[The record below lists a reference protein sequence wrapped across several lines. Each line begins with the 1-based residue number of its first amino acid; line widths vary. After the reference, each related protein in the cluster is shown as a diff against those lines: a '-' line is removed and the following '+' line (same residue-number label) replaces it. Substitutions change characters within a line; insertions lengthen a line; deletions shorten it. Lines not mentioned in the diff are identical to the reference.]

1 MMLRLKPSAF
11 AAMMLTFSVF
21 TPLPAIAQEKVLATV
36 NGEPIT
42 ETEVELARQDLGSV
56 LQRIPANQHA
66 EAVLNAVI
74 DLRLLANAGKAAGL
88 SDTPDVKSRMRWLEN
103 RALRDAFVEAK
114 VIKAISDEDL
124 KARYDQVI
132 GQQPTEMELHARH
145 ILVKSEDEAKAIII
159 ALDGGADFVEQAKA
173 KSTGPSGPRGGDL
186 GFFGKGRMVP
196 QFEKAAFALK
206 AGEYSKI
213 PVQTQ
218 FGWHIIKIEGSRE
231 KPKPA
236 FDAVKEQV
244 RESMTGERLQKIVTE
259 LRAKAKIKRTAQ

>member
-1 MMLRLKPSAF
+1 MMLKPSTF
-11 AAMMLTFSVF
+11 AAMMLAFCVF
-21 TPLPAIAQEKVLATV
+21 APIPATAQEKVLATV

-88 SDTPDVKSRMRWLEN
+88 SGTPDVKSRMRWLEN
-103 RALRDAFVEAK
+103 RALRDAFVDSK
-114 VIKAISDEDL
+114 VLKAISDEDL

-132 GQQPTEMELHARH
+132 GQQPTELELHARH
-145 ILVKSEDEAKAIII
+145 ILVKSEDEAKTIIT
-159 ALDGGADFVEQAKA
+159 ALDAGADFVEQAKA
-173 KSTGPSGPRGGDL
+173 KSTGPSGPTGGDL

-196 QFEKAAFALK
+196 GFEKAAFAMK
-206 AGEYSKI
+206 AGEHSKT
-213 PVQTQ
+213 PVQTK
-218 FGWHIIKIEGSRE
+218 FGWHIIKIEESRE

-236 FDAVKEQV
+236 FETVKEQV
-244 RESMTGERLQKIVTE
+244 RESMAGERLQKIVTE
-259 LRAKAKIKRTAQ
+259 LRAKAKINKTAK